1 VEIELG
7 PGERTQG
14 GVCGCGARFFI
25 DPTGKNV
32 GEVMLQGLR
41 AAADDMAKEV
51 MDLIVGE
58 DYDDAILSYD
68 WRTHQSPGESSGFMD
83 GYGRLY
89 IIRVRRP
96 AGAATGS

>member
-7 PGERTQG
+7 PGERAEG
-14 GVCGCGARFFI
+14 GVCRCGARFFS

-41 AAADDMAKEV
+41 AAAGDMAKEV
-51 MDLIVGE
+51 MDLIAGE

-68 WRTHQSPGESSGFMD
+68 WRTHHSPGESEGFMD

-96 AGAATGS
+96 ASASSGS